1 MRPAERSRIHTFI
14 ATSDLHLERKLRI
27 GRDDCLQ
34 AVTDGVTQAR
44 GYTDDVEFSAED
56 ATRSDT
62 DFLCRVV
69 ETAIAAGATTIN
81 LPDTVGYCTPE
92 EIEEF
97 FKDVRNRVRGA
108 DHVVFSA
115 HCHDDL
121 GLAVANSLAA
131 MRAGVRQVECT
142 INGIGERAGNA
153 SLEEI
158 VMATRVKP
166 DRLPYT
172 TGIDTTQLVR
182 TSRLLSELT
191 QEPVQAN
198 KAIVGRNAFAH
209 EAGIHQDGVIKDR
222 RTYEIMT
229 PADVGVES
237 TLVLGKHSGRHA
249 VKKRCEDLW
258 SRAEPVRARPGLPRG
273 HRAGRPPE
281 VGQRRRRR
289 GDRRAPAGRGAG
301 RRRTGRRLSP
311 GIPCMQATI
320 ALLPG
325 DGIGPEV
332 VAAAADVLH
341 TVAAARGHSFS
352 LSRSPFGAAALRAGE
367 APLPAATLETCLA
380 ADAVLLGA
388 VGDPAFSE
396 GPRERRPET
405 GLLELRKALGRL
417 RQPAPGARLA
427 GTRGRGLA
435 AARLPCGAS
444 TCSSSAS

>member
-1 MRPAERSRIHTFI
+1 MSKDRLIIFDTTLRDGEQSPGFSMNTDEKIRLARQLESLGADIIEAGFPIASDDDAHAVELIAQEIRRPVIAALARCNPADIKRAGESLRPAERSRIHTFI

-27 GRDDCLQ
+27 GRDQCLQ

-44 GYTDDVEFSAED
+44 SYTDDVEFSAED

-97 FKDVRNRVRGA
+97 FTEVRDRVSGA
-108 DHVVFSA
+108 DRVVFSA

-172 TGIDTTQLVR
+172 TAIDTTQLVQ
-182 TSRLLSELT
+182 TSRLLTELT

-249 VKKRCEDLW
+249 VKKRCEDLGHEL
-258 SRAEPVRARPGLPRG
+258 SRFELDRVYR
-273 HRAGRPPE
+273 E
-281 VGQRRRRR
+281 VIALA
-289 GDRRAPAGRGAG
+289 DRRKSVSDDDVTAIVERLQATAPA
-301 RRRTGRRLSP
+301 
-311 GIPCMQATI
+311 
-320 ALLPG
+320 
-325 DGIGPEV
+325 V
-332 VAAAADVLH
+332 
-341 TVAAARGHSFS
+341 
-352 LSRSPFGAAALRAGE
+352 AGE
-367 APLPAATLETCLA
+367 GVA
-380 ADAVLLGA
+380 
-388 VGDPAFSE
+388 
-396 GPRERRPET
+396 
-405 GLLELRKALGRL
+405 
-417 RQPAPGARLA
+417 
-427 GTRGRGLA
+427 
-435 AARLPCGAS
+435 
-444 TCSSSAS
+444 

>member
-1 MRPAERSRIHTFI
+1 MAKDRLIIFDTTLRDGEQSPGFSMNTDEKIRLARQIEALGADIIEAGFPIASDDDAHAVELVAQEIRRPVIAALARCNPADIERAGESLRPAERSRIHTFI

-27 GRDDCLQ
+27 GRDQCLQ

-56 ATRSDT
+56 ATRSDM

-69 ETAIAAGATTIN
+69 ETAMAAGATTIN

-97 FKDVRNRVRGA
+97 FTEVRGRVSGA
-108 DHVVFSA
+108 DGVVFSA

-166 DRLPYT
+166 DRLPYAT
-172 TGIDTTQLVR
+172 AIDTTQLVR
-182 TSRLLSELT
+182 TSRLLAELT

-249 VKKRCEDLW
+249 VRKRCEDLGHEL
-258 SRAEPVRARPGLPRG
+258 SRFELDRIYREVIALADRQKSVSDDDVTAIVARLQAAAPVA
-273 HRAGRPPE
+273 A
-281 VGQRRRRR
+281 
-289 GDRRAPAGRGAG
+289 AGRG
-301 RRRTGRRLSP
+301 
-311 GIPCMQATI
+311 
-320 ALLPG
+320 
-325 DGIGPEV
+325 
-332 VAAAADVLH
+332 VA
-341 TVAAARGHSFS
+341 
-352 LSRSPFGAAALRAGE
+352 
-367 APLPAATLETCLA
+367 
-380 ADAVLLGA
+380 
-388 VGDPAFSE
+388 
-396 GPRERRPET
+396 
-405 GLLELRKALGRL
+405 
-417 RQPAPGARLA
+417 
-427 GTRGRGLA
+427 
-435 AARLPCGAS
+435 
-444 TCSSSAS
+444 

>member
-1 MRPAERSRIHTFI
+1 MSKDRLIIFDTTLRDGEQSPGFSMNTDEKIRLARQLEALGADIIEAGFPIASDDDAHAVQLIAQEIRRPVIAALARCNPADIERAGESLRPAERSRIHTFI

-27 GRDDCLQ
+27 GRDECLQ

-44 GYTDDVEFSAED
+44 GYTEDVEFSAED
-56 ATRSDT
+56 ATRSDI

-97 FKDVRNRVRGA
+97 FTEVRGRVGGA
-108 DHVVFSA
+108 DRVVFSA

-166 DRLPYT
+166 DRLPYMT
-172 TGIDTTQLVR
+172 AIDTTQLVR
-182 TSRLLSELT
+182 TSRMLSELT
-191 QEPVQAN
+191 EEPVQAN

-249 VKKRCEDLW
+249 VKKRCEDLGHEL
-258 SRAEPVRARPGLPRG
+258 SRFEIDRVYR
-273 HRAGRPPE
+273 E
-281 VGQRRRRR
+281 V
-289 GDRRAPAGRGAG
+289 
-301 RRRTGRRLSP
+301 
-311 GIPCMQATI
+311 I
-320 ALLPG
+320 ALADRQKSVSDDDVTAIVARLQ
-325 DGIGPEV
+325 
-332 VAAAADVLH
+332 AAAPVI
-341 TVAAARGHSFS
+341 
-352 LSRSPFGAAALRAGE
+352 AGE
-367 APLPAATLETCLA
+367 G
-380 ADAVLLGA
+380 V
-388 VGDPAFSE
+388 
-396 GPRERRPET
+396 
-405 GLLELRKALGRL
+405 
-417 RQPAPGARLA
+417 
-427 GTRGRGLA
+427 
-435 AARLPCGAS
+435 
-444 TCSSSAS
+444 

>member
-1 MRPAERSRIHTFI
+1 MAKDQLIIFDTTLRDGEQSPGFSMNTDEKIRLARQLEALGADIIEAGFPIASDDDAHAVELIAQQIRRPVIAALARCNPADIERAGESLRPAERSRIHTFI

-27 GRDDCLQ
+27 GRDECLQ
-34 AVTDGVTQAR
+34 AVTDGVIQAR
-44 GYTDDVEFSAED
+44 GYTEDVEFSAED
-56 ATRSDT
+56 ATRSDIA
-62 DFLCRVV
+62 FLCRVV

-97 FKDVRNRVRGA
+97 FTEVRGRMSGA
-108 DHVVFSA
+108 DGVVFSA

-172 TGIDTTQLVR
+172 TSIDTTQLVR
-182 TSRLLSELT
+182 TSRLLTELT

-249 VKKRCEDLW
+249 VKKRCEDLGHAL
-258 SRAEPVRARPGLPRG
+258 SRFELDRVYR
-273 HRAGRPPE
+273 E
-281 VGQRRRRR
+281 VIALA
-289 GDRRAPAGRGAG
+289 DRRKSVSDDDVAAIVARLQAAAPAPVAG
-301 RRRTGRRLSP
+301 
-311 GIPCMQATI
+311 Q
-320 ALLPG
+320 
-325 DGIGPEV
+325 
-332 VAAAADVLH
+332 
-341 TVAAARGHSFS
+341 
-352 LSRSPFGAAALRAGE
+352 GAA
-367 APLPAATLETCLA
+367 
-380 ADAVLLGA
+380 
-388 VGDPAFSE
+388 
-396 GPRERRPET
+396 
-405 GLLELRKALGRL
+405 
-417 RQPAPGARLA
+417 
-427 GTRGRGLA
+427 
-435 AARLPCGAS
+435 
-444 TCSSSAS
+444 